1 MEELLEDLVVAK
13 DNGLRFAAEEPKV
26 NQSDL
31 CHGYFVI
38 HRLLVLLA
46 ILVMADKRM
55 HVKRICS
62 QFFLFL
68 IRWLDPVPNISK
80 KNIR

>member
-1 MEELLEDLVVAK
+1 MEELLEDLVVTK
-13 DNGLRFAAEEPKV
+13 DYGLRFAAEELKV

-46 ILVMADKRM
+46 ILVMAD
-55 HVKRICS
+55 ICS
-62 QFFLFL
+62 QFVLFL
-68 IRWLDPVPNISK
+68 IRWLDPVPNIK
-80 KNIR
+80 

>member
-1 MEELLEDLVVAK
+1 MEELLEDLVVTK
-13 DNGLRFAAEEPKV
+13 DYGLRFAAEEPKV

-46 ILVMADKRM
+46 ILIMVIMADKRM
-55 HVKRICS
+55 HLKRICS

-68 IRWLDPVPNISK
+68 IRWLDSVPNIK
-80 KNIR
+80 

>member
-1 MEELLEDLVVAK
+1 MEELLEDLVVTK
-13 DNGLRFAAEEPKV
+13 DYGLRFAAEEPKV

-46 ILVMADKRM
+46 ILVGGQANARET
-55 HVKRICS
+55 HLLPV
-62 QFFLFL
+62 LPL
-68 IRWLDPVPNISK
+68 PDPLA
-80 KNIR
+80 